1 MGRFDIT
8 WVALSLPVEHICHR
22 PVVCIQFYFTLPTP
36 SSFSWT
42 WNPAS
47 TCYLQICIKFQATF
61 THRTD
66 STDFCDHLSD
76 LSARVFFCFIIYH
89 FRILMPCVRLSWL
102 LWAFEFTLNLWT
114 PYLTLSVILFLCG
127 PPVSIVVPAWQC
139 CHHVFLHW
147 AKGRWRLAAG
157 E

>member
-1 MGRFDIT
+1 MSCL
-8 WVALSLPVEHICHR
+8 VASSRAHMPQTSCLHPVLLYAAYS
-22 PVVCIQFYFTLPTP
+22 VF
-36 SSFSWT
+36 
-42 WNPAS
+42 
-47 TCYLQICIKFQATF
+47 LQLDLKPGV
-61 THRTD
+61 HML
-66 STDFCDHLSD
+66 STDLYKIPGDVDSQDWFHGLLWPFVWLICS
-76 LSARVFFCFIIYH
+76 RFFCFIIYH